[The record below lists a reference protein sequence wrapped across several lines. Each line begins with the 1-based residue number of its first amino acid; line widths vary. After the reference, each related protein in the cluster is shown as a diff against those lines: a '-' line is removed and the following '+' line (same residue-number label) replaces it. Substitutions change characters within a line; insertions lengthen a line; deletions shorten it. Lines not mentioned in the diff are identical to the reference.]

1 MHCRWVSHTHAPASD
16 LYVTQRARSGE
27 GGGEGEGGRRK
38 TEKRAHD
45 RLSHA
50 VLSERG
56 AQGRMML
63 GRETFLRACAHVRAA
78 GGMGMVLLCLLA
90 HARMG
95 NGELQTAAELEAV
108 RRTHCL
114 NGTLSMTSVCNTTLL
129 SVNAF

>member
-50 VLSERG
+50 VLW
-56 AQGRMML
+56 
-63 GRETFLRACAHVRAA
+63 RETFLS
-78 GGMGMVLLCLLA
+78 
-90 HARMG
+90 
-95 NGELQTAAELEAV
+95 LE
-108 RRTHCL
+108 
-114 NGTLSMTSVCNTTLL
+114 NE
-129 SVNAF
+129 

>member
-1 MHCRWVSHTHAPASD
+1 
-16 LYVTQRARSGE
+16 
-27 GGGEGEGGRRK
+27 
-38 TEKRAHD
+38 
-45 RLSHA
+45 
-50 VLSERG
+50 
-56 AQGRMML
+56 
-63 GRETFLRACAHVRAA
+63 
-78 GGMGMVLLCLLA
+78 MGMVLLCLLA